1 LIKDSQSR
9 INVKFAIFGG
19 VFLKNLLKQ
28 TGMRLF
34 VATAS
39 QDDPLKI
46 LYLDTGLLLGFDVI
60 SRFLYVSTDFV
71 IVF

>member
-1 LIKDSQSR
+1 MLNLQ
-9 INVKFAIFGG
+9 FFGG

-46 LYLDTGLLLGFDVI
+46 LYLDAGLLLGFDVI
-60 SRFLYVSTDFV
+60 SRFLYVSVDFV

>member
-9 INVKFAIFGG
+9 INVKFAIFWG
-19 VFLKNLLKQ
+19 VFLKNLLEQ

-60 SRFLYVSTDFV
+60 SRFCM
-71 IVF
+71 

>member
-60 SRFLYVSTDFV
+60 SRFLYVSVDFV

>member
-9 INVKFAIFGG
+9 INVKFAIFWG
-19 VFLKNLLKQ
+19 VFLKNLLEQ

-39 QDDPLKI
+39 QDDLLKI
-46 LYLDTGLLLGFDVI
+46 LYLDAGLLLGFDVI
-60 SRFLYVSTDFV
+60 SRFLYVSVDFV

>member
-46 LYLDTGLLLGFDVI
+46 LYLDTG
-60 SRFLYVSTDFV
+60 
-71 IVF
+71 